1 MPFRAPET
9 LTTAEQARLL
19 RVTGRCPRPRDHIL
33 FSMAL
38 GTGLRLSELLGLNVG
53 DVSPDGRAVRMRVQ
67 LRRETTKNGAKGEV
81 FLPDKLIRKLRRF
94 LRWKRYR

>member
-1 MPFRAPET
+1 MPYPAPET

-19 RVTGRCPRPRDHIL
+19 RVTARHPYPRDHVL

-53 DVSPDGRAVRMRVQ
+53 DVTPDGHRVRTRVR
-67 LRRETTKNGAKGEV
+67 LRRETPSEPASQRPCV
-81 FLPDKLIRKLRRF
+81 LDRPP
-94 LRWKRYR
+94 